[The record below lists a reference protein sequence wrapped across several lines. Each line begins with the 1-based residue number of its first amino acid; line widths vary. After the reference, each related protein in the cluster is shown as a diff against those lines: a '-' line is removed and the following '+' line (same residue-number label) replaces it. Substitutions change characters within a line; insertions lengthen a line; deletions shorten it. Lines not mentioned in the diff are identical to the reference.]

1 MLNLNAPEQVAT
13 RLFVTNWQTCRSDT
27 FDITARSKT
36 LDTLVQKLRRE
47 DHLSLDEVQDLAG
60 VRVDADIA
68 IDVQLALAQEIATH
82 FGPRSRVR
90 DYRDSPHSGYRAV
103 HVWLRLPAGHV
114 EVQIRTVAQSTW
126 ANPRSVE

>member
-1 MLNLNAPEQVAT
+1 MLWHNNLAAAVAT

-60 VRVDADIA
+60 VRV
-68 IDVQLALAQEIATH
+68 LTGAQDEHDGGT
-82 FGPRSRVR
+82 GGE
-90 DYRDSPHSGYRAV
+90 DG
-103 HVWLRLPAGHV
+103 GMK
-114 EVQIRTVAQSTW
+114 
-126 ANPRSVE
+126 